1 MAILAALLAFGSKF
15 AGKILTTA
23 LGWAATLLFGRVPAD
38 RQILVLGITFGSVIW
53 ITLLLGVLFPEI
65 GTFLLLLVPPQG
77 FVPENV
83 IRLAMLIAALIVP
96 AIVGALTLKLRDE
109 SAGSA
114 RGIVVGVLRG
124 YPVTAL
130 LAVLLVFLAG
140 LAVWRKGTS
149 LRRGWTDAH
158 VPIVVASGAYDQ
170 VADDLDKA
178 VTAAGL
184 EVEPRAAPASMST
197 PARWLAKAAGRGP
210 SDLVPERLVQLDG
223 ADLDILIYPM
233 DLLISGK
240 PLLVN
245 RARAAMASRM
255 TTTAAHL
262 TISAEAQAIE
272 DRVARLGRRPAGDA
286 DARPRYDDAAERAL
300 ASIDEKLA
308 TAEIPYEE
316 WEVLYRQRL
325 QVERDLRA
333 GAMAEESVVG
343 ADAVPGAAGAVTSLD
358 AVRRLLR
365 TGAGALVDVAA
376 DERTVK
382 ALDRVSGTDWR
393 WAARAASVAA
403 AAARVVVGDQS
414 QPPDVG
420 RGEPL
425 ATQPVDEAPTT
436 TPPDAAD
443 AGVSRVSAPRS

>member
-1 MAILAALLAFGSKF
+1 
-15 AGKILTTA
+15 
-23 LGWAATLLFGRVPAD
+23 
-38 RQILVLGITFGSVIW
+38 
-53 ITLLLGVLFPEI
+53 
-65 GTFLLLLVPPQG
+65 
-77 FVPENV
+77 
-83 IRLAMLIAALIVP
+83 
-96 AIVGALTLKLRDE
+96 
-109 SAGSA
+109 
-114 RGIVVGVLRG
+114 
-124 YPVTAL
+124 
-130 LAVLLVFLAG
+130 
-140 LAVWRKGTS
+140 
-149 LRRGWTDAH
+149 
-158 VPIVVASGAYDQ
+158 
-170 VADDLDKA
+170 
-178 VTAAGL
+178 
-184 EVEPRAAPASMST
+184 
-197 PARWLAKAAGRGP
+197 
-210 SDLVPERLVQLDG
+210 
-223 ADLDILIYPM
+223 M

-240 PLLVN
+240 PPLVN
-245 RARAAMASRM
+245 RARAAMASRL

-272 DRVARLGRRPAGDA
+272 DRLRGWLGRPADDA
-286 DARPRYDDAAERAL
+286 DARRATTTLRSARSPRSTR
-300 ASIDEKLA
+300 SWPRI
-308 TAEIPYEE
+308 EIPYEE

-436 TPPDAAD
+436 TPRPDAAD
-443 AGVSRVSAPRS
+443 AGVSRASAPRS